1 MATKYYRKRDSFI
14 SKEPAKRQKQLD
26 NLMQGRQRRASRP
39 LDSNSLP
46 QPPRSPFDKAYK
58 GNIINYLQSHFY
70 IPETK
75 APVCLED
82 WQRERIFEP
91 LFSID
96 PETGLRR
103 YTLGLV
109 GLPKKNGKS
118 QMSAMI
124 ANYFLFQ
131 GEDYGEIIIASNSRE
146 QSSWVVFDKLSK
158 SLRMNPAQLS
168 AVRMTDEFV
177 EVKSTGTVCRIV
189 APNYKTGSGANPS
202 LVLFDELW
210 GYMDSP
216 GESARRFFDELTTVP
231 TRKEPLTVIVTY
243 AGFDEDSLLFELYQQ
258 GLKGDDPKMFFL
270 WSNDNLASWIT
281 PEYLDTQRKRLRAN
295 TYLRLHENRWTAGE
309 SQFIDMDLWD
319 SCVGP
324 EHRPLLLRGGKDRGI
339 KLVVAVDVGI
349 YHDTAAVVGLYEE
362 AGKVKVGIHRKW
374 QPSKA
379 NPLDL
384 EETIEAYIEELQR
397 CFTVKVVLYDPYQFH
412 RSAVTLAK
420 KGVNM
425 EEFPQTVDR
434 LIAMSQNLYDLIKGG
449 NITLY
454 RDDDLRSHALKCRAK
469 EYPRGWRI
477 VKEKSSHKIDLIIAM
492 AMASLGLVKEPVG
505 LSISEALRKG
515 GMGPVNPALVDS
527 VTVRSRF
534 NIF

>member
-1 MATKYYRKRDSFI
+1 MSRYRPKESHI
-14 SKEPAKRQKQLD
+14 SKDPLKRQRQLN
-26 NLMQGRQRRASRP
+26 NLMQGRKRQASRP
-39 LDSNSLP
+39 LDSSTPTQTL
-46 QPPRSPFDKAYK
+46 RGPFHNYE
-58 GNIINYLQSHFY
+58 GNIIAYLQDHFY

-75 APVCLED
+75 APVVLEP
-82 WQRERIFEP
+82 WQVEQIFDP
-91 LFSID
+91 LFEVD

-103 YTLGLV
+103 YSLGLV

-118 QMSAMI
+118 QMAAMV
-124 ANYFLFQ
+124 ANYELFQ
-131 GEDYGEIIIASNSRE
+131 GPDFGEVIIASNSRE
-146 QSSWVVFDKLSK
+146 QSSWVVFSKLSQ
-158 SLRMNPAQLS
+158 SVRMNKEQLRFLR
-168 AVRMTDEFV
+168 VTDDFIEN
-177 EVKSTGTVCRIV
+177 KKTGTVARIV

-202 LVLFDELW
+202 LTLFDELW
-210 GYMDSP
+210 GYEDTP
-216 GESARRFFDELTTVP
+216 GQSARKFFDELTTVP
-231 TRKEPLTVIVTY
+231 TRAEPLTVIFSY
-243 AGFDEDSLLFELYQQ
+243 SGYDEDSLLFELYKK
-258 GLKGDDPKMFFL
+258 GLEGDDPKMFFL
-270 WSNDNLASWIT
+270 WSHDNLASWISE
-281 PEYLDTQRKRLRAN
+281 EYLTTQRKRLRAN
-295 TYLRLHENRWTAGE
+295 TYLRLHENRWTSGE
-309 SQFIDMDLWD
+309 SQFIDMELWD
-319 SCVGP
+319 RCVDH

-349 YHDTAAVVGLYEE
+349 YHDTAAVVGLYED

-384 EETIEAYIEELQR
+384 EETIEAYVEELQR

-425 EEFPQTVDR
+425 EEFPQTLDR
-434 LIAMSQNLYDLIKGG
+434 LTAMSQNLYDIIKGG

-492 AMASLGLVKEPVG
+492 AMASLGLVKEPTG
-505 LSISEALRKG
+505 LSVAEALMKG